1 MNAERASVVLTHE
14 NGEEGSAAEFASPGQ
29 QWRIWIPLAT
39 LIFALVALVVI
50 PVLRTRLVEPLH
62 EDLRSVVE
70 PGRGLVTRIHV
81 ALAVEGV
88 LLHRIFEA
96 KDTTLTARYRDAV
109 ADELAA
115 YAEFQPLIASLGP
128 SAQREFRD
136 LNTSQLAWHAAI
148 DRSLAA
154 TPGTNQVKDP
164 FYSAE
169 YEDLLVAASRLD
181 EALSTG
187 AQRRWAE
194 IAAMNRAQ
202 GWVTVLVGILAL
214 IAAFI
219 VGWLAHRI
227 RLFATTAESRRAELQ
242 QAIEAR
248 SRIMRGVSHDLKNP
262 LNAILGHTELLEQGI
277 KGPLTDA
284 QKTTLS
290 RIRKSVDALLSL
302 INDILDLS
310 RAEGGQLKITPGET
324 RILPVIREIVDEH
337 SASAAAAGQRL
348 DLQLPSDLP
357 PLTTDRRRVQQI
369 LGNLLSNAIKYTP
382 EGGLIEV
389 RAEIKPRDGASGG
402 QRWAAIEVTNT
413 GPSIPTDQ
421 VERIFDEF
429 SRLKIHEDKPGAGL
443 GLAIARRVSRLLGGD
458 LTVTSVDG
466 RGPAFTLWLPLDVGA
481 TGKKKPT

>member
-1 MNAERASVVLTHE
+1 MLTDE
-14 NGEEGSAAEFASPGQ
+14 NGGEASAAESARPAQ
-29 QWRIWIPLAT
+29 QWSIWIPLAT
-39 LIFALVALVVI
+39 LMFALVALVVI

-81 ALAVEGV
+81 GLAVEGV

-96 KDTTLTARYRDAV
+96 RDTTLTARYRDAV

-115 YAEFQPLIASLGP
+115 YAEFQPLIAGLGP
-128 SAQREFRD
+128 RAQREFRD
-136 LNTSQLAWHAAI
+136 LNTLQLAWHAAI

-164 FYSAE
+164 FHSAE

-187 AQRRWAE
+187 AQQRWAE

-227 RLFATTAESRRAELQ
+227 RLFAATAESRRAELQ

-248 SRIMRGVSHDLKNP
+248 ARIMRGVSHDLKNP

-277 KGPLTDA
+277 KGPLTDE
-284 QKTTLS
+284 QKTTLV

-382 EGGLIEV
+382 AGGQIKV
-389 RAEIKPRDGASGG
+389 RAEIRTRDGATGG
-402 QRWAAIEVTNT
+402 QRWAAIEVIDT
-413 GPSIPTDQ
+413 GPGIPSDQ
-421 VERIFDEF
+421 VDRIFDEF

-466 RGPAFTLWLPLDVGA
+466 RGSAFTLWLPLESDASGEKTPA
-481 TGKKKPT
+481 